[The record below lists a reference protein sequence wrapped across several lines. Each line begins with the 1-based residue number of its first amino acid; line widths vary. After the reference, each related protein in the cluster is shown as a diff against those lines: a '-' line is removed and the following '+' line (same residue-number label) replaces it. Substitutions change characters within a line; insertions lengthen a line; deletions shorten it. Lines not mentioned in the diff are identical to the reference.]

1 MNATQNAKLG
11 RTCTKRDGED
21 TRAHT
26 HTHTHT
32 HKRTHLQTG
41 KLQLVYNK
49 RKKRKKKTANTIQKI
64 KKNKLQKKLV
74 LRFPAL
80 FIDWNFSCFAKA

>member
-1 MNATQNAKLG
+1 MNAAQNAKLG

-32 HKRTHLQTG
+32 HLQTG

-49 RKKRKKKTANTIQKI
+49 KAPNIIQNKR
-64 KKNKLQKKLV
+64 KNKLQKKLV
-74 LRFPAL
+74 LY
-80 FIDWNFSCFAKA
+80 

>member
-1 MNATQNAKLG
+1 MHKKG
-11 RTCTKRDGED
+11 WRGH

-26 HTHTHT
+26 RTHTHT
-32 HKRTHLQTG
+32 CTHLQTG

-49 RKKRKKKTANTIQKI
+49 KTPNIIQNK

-74 LRFPAL
+74 L
-80 FIDWNFSCFAKA
+80 

>member
-1 MNATQNAKLG
+1 MNAAQNAKLG

-26 HTHTHT
+26 HTHTH
-32 HKRTHLQTG
+32 LQTG

-49 RKKRKKKTANTIQKI
+49 KAPNIIQNKR
-64 KKNKLQKKLV
+64 KNKLQKKLV
-74 LRFPAL
+74 LY
-80 FIDWNFSCFAKA
+80 

>member
-1 MNATQNAKLG
+1 MNAAQNAKLG

-26 HTHTHT
+26 HTHTH
-32 HKRTHLQTG
+32 LQTG

-49 RKKRKKKTANTIQKI
+49 KAPNIIQNKR
-64 KKNKLQKKLV
+64 KNKLQKKLV
-74 LRFPAL
+74 F
-80 FIDWNFSCFAKA
+80 

>member
-1 MNATQNAKLG
+1 MNAAQNAKLG

-26 HTHTHT
+26 HTHTH
-32 HKRTHLQTG
+32 LQTG

-49 RKKRKKKTANTIQKI
+49 KAPNIIQNKR
-64 KKNKLQKKLV
+64 KNKLQKKLV
-74 LRFPAL
+74 L
-80 FIDWNFSCFAKA
+80 